1 MMWQRDRMR
10 AACMLVFAA
19 VAWGALFEIAKGTL
33 HTLDA
38 FWLSAWRYIPAGL
51 LMLGVLWIVEGRRAL
66 SLDGFGLRLF
76 LFGALGFA
84 GFSILVFLG
93 IARSRPEHA
102 AIIVALMPMIS
113 ALLNW
118 LVHGRRPGAV
128 TLAAIVV
135 ALAGVVLVVT
145 KGRFDRLSEGT
156 LGADLLVLA
165 GVVSWV
171 VYTMGASQVPGFST
185 LRYSAHSMALGGIA
199 ILLVTLVAWAAGYST
214 PPAWHVVAAAKF
226 EIAYLGLIAGV
237 GAVVAWNGG
246 IAVLGPANGVLFVN
260 LVPITAFAIAVARGQ
275 HFEPVELLG
284 AALVV
289 GALIASY
296 FAARPKAP
304 GRLASPARFA

>member
-1 MMWQRDRMR
+1 MMRQRDKAR
-10 AACMLVFAA
+10 AAGMLVFAA

-33 HTLDA
+33 QTLDA
-38 FWLSAWRYIPAGL
+38 FWLSAWRYVPAGL
-51 LMLGVLWIVEGRRAL
+51 LMLVLLRIVEGRRAL

-102 AIIVALMPMIS
+102 AIIVALMPMLS

-135 ALAGVVLVVT
+135 ALTGVALVIT
-145 KGRFDRLSEGT
+145 KGRFDRLTEGT
-156 LGADLLVLA
+156 LGPDLMVLA

-171 VYTMGASQVPGFST
+171 AYTMGASQAPGFST
-185 LRYSAHSMALGGIA
+185 LRYSAHTMALGGIA
-199 ILLVTLVAWAAGYST
+199 ILLVTIAAWAVGFST

-226 EIAYLGLIAGV
+226 DIGYLCLIAGI

-289 GALIASY
+289 GALVASY

-304 GRLASPARFA
+304 PPVASPARFA

>member
-1 MMWQRDRMR
+1 MTWQRNR
-10 AACMLVFAA
+10 APAAGMLIFAT

-38 FWLSAWRYIPAGL
+38 FWLSAWRYVPGGL
-51 LMLGVLWIVEGRRAL
+51 LMLGLLRIVEGRRAL

-76 LFGALGFA
+76 GFGALGFA

-118 LVHGRRPGAV
+118 IVRGRRPGAV
-128 TLAAIVV
+128 TLAAILV
-135 ALAGVVLVVT
+135 ALTGVVLVIT
-145 KGRFDRLSEGT
+145 KGRFDGLADGT

-171 VYTMGASQVPGFST
+171 AYTMGASQVPGFST

-199 ILLVTLVAWAAGYST
+199 ILLVTLAAWAAGFST
-214 PPAWHVVAAAKF
+214 PPTWHVVAAAKF
-226 EIAYLGLIAGV
+226 EIAYLCLIAGI

-260 LVPITAFAIAVARGQ
+260 LVPITAFAIAVAQGR
-275 HFEPVELLG
+275 HFRPVELVG
-284 AALVV
+284 AALVIA
-289 GALIASY
+289 ALVASY
-296 FAARPKAP
+296 FAARPRTP
-304 GRLASPARFA
+304 RLASAARCA

>member
-1 MMWQRDRMR
+1 MRQRDKMR
-10 AACMLVFAA
+10 AAGMLVFAA

-33 HTLDA
+33 HALDA
-38 FWLSAWRYIPAGL
+38 FWLSAWRYVPAGV
-51 LMLGVLWIVEGRRAL
+51 LMLGMLWIVEGRRAL

-84 GFSILVFLG
+84 GFSIFVFLG

-128 TLAAIVV
+128 TLGAIAV
-135 ALAGVVLVVT
+135 ALAGVALVIT
-145 KGRFDRLSEGT
+145 KGRFDRLADGT
-156 LGADLLVLA
+156 LVADLLVLA

-171 VYTMGASQVPGFST
+171 VYTMGASQVPGFSS

-199 ILLVTLVAWAAGYST
+199 ILLVTGIAWAAGFST
-214 PPAWHVVAAAKF
+214 PPAWHVVGAAKF
-226 EIAYLGLIAGV
+226 EIAYLCLIAGV

-246 IAVLGPANGVLFVN
+246 ISVLGPANGVLFVN
-260 LVPITAFAIAVARGQ
+260 LVPITAFVIAVARGQ
-275 HFEPVELLG
+275 HFVPVELLG

-289 GALIASY
+289 GALVASY
-296 FAARPKAP
+296 WAARPKVP
-304 GRLASPARFA
+304 PPLASPARFA